1 MIDPRRFVR
10 GLVLPGL
17 MACLGAGFAPGCAG
31 QGAPGGVAAAPAGLP
46 ESARPAPTLADLG
59 FLAGR
64 WVGVN
69 PNGTVN
75 DEMWT
80 EPRGNSMAALFR
92 QVRRDGRP
100 ALHEVSLI
108 TAEAEGVVLRLRHLH
123 ALLEVPER
131 RREIS
136 TFRLVSAGGNRC
148 EFAGTGTSAQVVSV
162 VYRLQGLDELLVDV
176 AFAPESKERGY
187 SMRYRRVP

>member
-1 MIDPRRFVR
+1 MRRVSR
-10 GLVLPGL
+10 WAGVAVL
-17 MACLGAGFAPGCAG
+17 AAAGGGCAT
-31 QGAPGGVAAAPAGLP
+31 GGDGGPPPAPAPALP
-46 ESARPAPTLADLG
+46 ESARPAAALADLA
-59 FLAGR
+59 FLTGR

-80 EPRGNSMAALFR
+80 PPRGNSMAALFR
-92 QVRRDGRP
+92 QVRRDGKP

-108 TAEAEGVVLRLRHLH
+108 TAEPEGVVLRLRHLH

-136 TFRLVSAGGNRC
+136 NFRLVSAGGNRC
-148 EFAGTGTSAQVVSV
+148 EFAGTGASAQVVSV
-162 VYRLQGLDELLVDV
+162 VYRLDGPETLVVEV
-176 AFAPESKERGY
+176 AFAPESKEQGY
-187 SMRYRRVP
+187 TMRYRRER